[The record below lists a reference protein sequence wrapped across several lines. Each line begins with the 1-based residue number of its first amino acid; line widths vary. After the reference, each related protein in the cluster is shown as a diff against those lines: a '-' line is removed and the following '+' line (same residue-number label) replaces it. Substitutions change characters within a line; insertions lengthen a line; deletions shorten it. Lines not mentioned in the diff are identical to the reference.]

1 MSLNHITFNKPS
13 VLFVIFIW
21 PQESSTT
28 SKLHSSLSSLD
39 TGCSRPSLTAAIFSL
54 ALLNA
59 SSTEFTLGKE
69 LMMMMEAVGIKV
81 VIMGICKDGQ
91 GVSPGEEGCRAE
103 SVHQE
108 LSVVPSIGYFATH
121 QKSLCLINMV
131 RKI

>member
-28 SKLHSSLSSLD
+28 SKLHSSLSNLE
-39 TGCSRPSLTAAIFSL
+39 TGCSSPSLAAAIFSL

-69 LMMMMEAVGIKV
+69 PMMMMMEAVGIKV
-81 VIMGICKDGQ
+81 VIMG
-91 GVSPGEEGCRAE
+91 
-103 SVHQE
+103 SVMMVKFCHLEKRVAE
-108 LSVVPSIGYFATH
+108 LSRSIKNFRLSRLLVTLPPTKKAFA
-121 QKSLCLINMV
+121 
-131 RKI
+131 